1 MKQHN
6 IVKIVA
12 DSITRYKDRLTSFEI
27 VIPRIILA
35 ELNTHRMQ
43 SSNTASS
50 RAIPFM
56 KMVESV
62 QTNPFIPFA
71 WQKHHTGMQGYE
83 YLSETEKFN
92 LVEFTESLKVTLESM
107 TSDDYNKSKRR
118 LDEKLEIID
127 KLLKPFTDLSMT
139 LDEWWLFAR
148 DRAIESASLLY
159 VLDVSKQNINR
170 ILEPWMWVK
179 VLISGTEWE
188 NFFNLRCPRYQTPVS
203 QSVEPQRS
211 WKDLLN
217 IHSNP
222 VNENLIESN
231 KDNILFKLEYNKGD
245 AEIHIMDLAE
255 KMYDALNESTPK
267 LLKPGEWH
275 IPYGDKIDLPEQEDF
290 IDTKI
295 KIAAAMAARVSYT
308 TVGNEREVNYDR
320 MIAIHDDLVSAD
332 PIHASPLE
340 HSAIVMDDA
349 EYYSHVKGV
358 VPSSRDDYGYVNYE
372 YYPLV
377 KREIDS
383 DALSVNSN
391 NGNRYGWCRNFKGF
405 KQYRAIIEENERDS

>member
-6 IVKIVA
+6 IIKIVA
-12 DSITRYKDRLTSFEI
+12 DSITKYKDRLTSFEI
-27 VIPRIILA
+27 VMPRIILA
-35 ELNTHRMQ
+35 ELNTHRML

-92 LVEFTESLKVTLESM
+92 LVEFTESLKITLESM
-107 TSDDYNKSKRR
+107 TSSEDYNKSKRR
-118 LDEKLEIID
+118 LDEKLEIIN

-159 VLDVSKQNINR
+159 IFDVSKQDINR

-188 NFFNLRCPRYQTPVS
+188 NFFNLRCPDYRIAG
-203 QSVEPQRS
+203 SVNKKYKS
-211 WKDLLN
+211 WKEVTRDYPDLKGKNQLQ
-217 IHSNP
+217 
-222 VNENLIESN
+222 
-231 KDNILFKLEYNKGD
+231 KLLYNQGQ

-255 KMYDALNESTPK
+255 AMWDVMNESTPK
-267 LLKPGEWH
+267 PLKEGECIYH
-275 IPYGDKIDLPEQEDF
+275 LV
-290 IDTKI
+290 I
-295 KIAAAMAARVSYT
+295 KF
-308 TVGNEREVNYDR
+308 N
-320 MIAIHDDLVSAD
+320 
-332 PIHASPLE
+332 
-340 HSAIVMDDA
+340 
-349 EYYSHVKGV
+349 
-358 VPSSRDDYGYVNYE
+358 
-372 YYPLV
+372 
-377 KREIDS
+377 
-383 DALSVNSN
+383 
-391 NGNRYGWCRNFKGF
+391 
-405 KQYRAIIEENERDS
+405 